1 MGQSP
6 RKSETFS
13 RLVPLALTFLITL
26 LGAAIP
32 FSQGASQSASEAAV
46 AQCGGDARVNA
57 SASFPMNCS
66 GSPGS
71 LEIQNT
77 LLNNLVLTMKSS
89 GGLVLG
95 AISPTSSAPFATDL
109 FNSVE
114 SDQVIGPDDQQA
126 VTYGPDPGSFTA
138 VVASEKQQE
147 LSETLSLVGGSLPVG
162 IVGYAGPLKSADK
175 AWTSENAN
183 YFSCL
188 GAHPN
193 AAKTASCNS
202 KLLAEVGAIDAS
214 LASSTGVKMGGS
226 LKKAI
231 SAALAQVNVA
241 VFTND
246 AVQQFKALVP
256 ADRTATIVA
265 GAVGVGDKSNV
276 LILGNGDPD
285 QDADYT
291 SFSFLSTSLSAI
303 GLNVTALPGTATLP
317 SDLSGY
323 GQIWW
328 DGTENLSLTDEHTLE
343 SFVRTGGSVYIGG
356 DYGLAD
362 QFDNQSVLDIVQVLV
377 SPSISVSGI
386 SGGVDQIPVNTG
398 VIDGLSDTP
407 NALTTWSPN
416 NEGTLTGVATPN
428 TLFAEGFGA
437 SGAAWDDLGRSG
449 GRLAVLMSVNWAESA
464 FSVEPTAMQ
473 VAENLG
479 DFLSN

>member
-13 RLVPLALTFLITL
+13 RLVPLTLTFLITL

-46 AQCGGDARVNA
+46 AQCGGDARINA
-57 SASFPMNCS
+57 STSFPMNCS

-71 LEIQNT
+71 LQIQNT
-77 LLNNLVLTMKSS
+77 LLNNLVLTIKSS
-89 GGLVLG
+89 GGLALG
-95 AISPTSSAPFATDL
+95 AISATSSAPATTLL
-109 FNSVE
+109 FNAIE
-114 SDQVIGPDDQQA
+114 SNEVIGPDDQQA
-126 VTYGPDPGSFTA
+126 LTYGSDPGSFTA
-138 VVASEKQQE
+138 VAASEKQQE
-147 LSETLSLVGGSLPVG
+147 LWETLSLVGGSLPAQLAS
-162 IVGYAGPLKSADK
+162 YPGPLKSADK
-175 AWTSENAN
+175 AWASENTN

-188 GAHPN
+188 GADPN

-202 KLLAEVGAIDAS
+202 KLLAEVGVIDAS

-231 SAALAQVNVA
+231 SAALAGVNVA
-241 VFTND
+241 VFTQD
-246 AVQQFKALVP
+246 AVQQFKTLAP

-265 GAVGVGDKSNV
+265 GLIGVGGKSNV

-303 GLNVTALPGTATLP
+303 GLNVTTLPGTATLP
-317 SDLSGY
+317 SHLSHY

-343 SFVRTGGSVYIGG
+343 SFVRAGGSVYIDG
-356 DYGLAD
+356 DYGLED
-362 QFDNQSVLDIVQVLV
+362 QFDNQSVLDIVQALV

-386 SGGVDQIPVNTG
+386 SGGADPIQVNTG
-398 VIDGLSDTP
+398 VVDGLAVTP
-407 NALTTWSPN
+407 NPLTTWSPN

-428 TLFAEGFGA
+428 TMFPEGFGA
-437 SGAAWDDLGRSG
+437 SGAAWDVGSSG

-464 FSVEPTAMQ
+464 FTVEPTATQ
-473 VAENLG
+473 IAENLG